1 MNIVV
6 LPSTEEIAVKAADMY
21 TELLAK
27 QPDAVLGL
35 ATGSSPVPVYNELIA
50 RYEAG
55 EVSFGQARA
64 FLLDEYVGL
73 PADHPEGYRNF
84 IERVFASKVDF
95 APGAVQGPDGNNS
108 DPLAAA
114 REYEAKIV
122 GSGGIDLQIL
132 GIGTDGHIGFNEP
145 GGSLASTTHTQV
157 LTEQTRQDNARFF
170 DGDVARV
177 PRYCITQGLATIGR
191 ARSVVLVAQGKQKA
205 SAIAAMAEGGV
216 SALWPASILQF
227 HNDATILLDEAAA
240 SSLRLKDHYRAAYE
254 GEVALSRRGTG
265 EGR

>member
-6 LPSTEEIAVKAADMY
+6 LPSTTHIASKAADMY
-21 TELLAK
+21 TALLAK

-35 ATGSSPVPVYNELIA
+35 ATGASPVPMYNELIA
-50 RYEAG
+50 RYEQG
-55 EVSFGQARA
+55 KVSFSQARA

-73 PADHPEGYRNF
+73 DPDHPEGYRNF

-95 APGAVQGPDGNNS
+95 APGAVQGPDGNNV
-108 DPLAAA
+108 DPQAAA

-145 GGSLASTTHTQV
+145 GGSLSSPTHTQV
-157 LTEQTRQDNARFF
+157 LTQQTRQDNARFF
-170 DGDVARV
+170 DGDVDQV
-177 PRYCITQGLATIGR
+177 PQYCITQGLATIGR
-191 ARSVVLVAQGKQKA
+191 ARSVVLVAEGKKKA
-205 SAIAAMAEGGV
+205 AAVAAMVEGGV
-216 SALWPASILQF
+216 SALCPASVLQF

-240 SSLRLKDHYRAAYE
+240 SSLRLRDHYRASYGAQA
-254 GEVALSRRGTG
+254 ALLRCNS
-265 EGR
+265 